1 MTLYKKIL
9 LAIFS
14 VVLFVA
20 LFYGYVFYVW
30 TIGIEEEHR
39 GLKEGVARNA
49 ANDSPIDLPKNATGI
64 YYAYELYWQGG
75 CSIVSYRLPT
85 GDLKKQA
92 ATHLRA
98 AIPWVDLN
106 ATTRAT
112 VPEHRFQMHAWFQP
126 SSIATGYESDSSGI
140 LWEPKVWID
149 DVNRLIYVID
159 QN

>member
-9 LAIFS
+9 LALFS

-39 GLKEGVARNA
+39 GLKEGVARSA
-49 ANDSPIDLPKNATGI
+49 ANDSPIDLPKNATDI

-75 CSIVSYRLPT
+75 CSIVRYRLPT

-98 AIPWVDLN
+98 AVPWVDPMQPPALQCRSIDSRCMHGSN
-106 ATTRAT
+106 LPPLPLATKVTHL
-112 VPEHRFQMHAWFQP
+112 EF
-126 SSIATGYESDSSGI
+126 SGN
-140 LWEPKVWID
+140 LKCGSTM
-149 DVNRLIYVID
+149 
-159 QN
+159 